1 MKIRSLLLVALVAT
15 LLMVSGPIFAHHGT
29 AAYESNKLTSLKGTV
44 TDFRYINPHS
54 EIFFD
59 VKDDTGKVTKW
70 IGEAGSVTS
79 MSRRGWNR
87 NLLKP
92 GDPITAVGNRA
103 KNKSNSMRLLKI
115 VLSDGKEYFV
125 DRGEDYVD

>member
-1 MKIRSLLLVALVAT
+1 MKTKFLLLTALVAT
-15 LLMVSGPIFAHHGT
+15 FPMVSGPIFAHHGS
-29 AAYESNKLTSLKGTV
+29 AAYESDKLTSLKGTV
-44 TDFRYINPHS
+44 TDFRYINPHA

-59 VKDDTGKVTKW
+59 VKDDTGKVAKW

-79 MSRRGWNR
+79 MSRKGWTR
-87 NLLKP
+87 NLIKP
-92 GDPITAVGNRA
+92 GDSITAVGNRA